1 MYNVYQQVSNL
12 PIDDIEQK
20 VHFYIILIILH
31 VSLFLRFSMAIKEG
45 GVEFD
50 NNPFFKFLI

>member
-12 PIDDIEQK
+12 PIDNDMEQK

-31 VSLFLRFSMAIKEG
+31 VSLFVRFSMALKEG

-50 NNPFFKFLI
+50 NNPFF